1 MQHLKNLIQ
10 RYLKGKATPE
20 EASALHDWYDSFD
33 DSEVPLPLEPG
44 EDRQMLEQ
52 RLLNR
57 LRPVMKEPKAEGEK
71 QKAIVANEES
81 ERIPRY
87 RRYLVAA
94 SVAAAVGVAGVVG
107 LKLRYSSP
115 QKNIIAV
122 NTPRKEVPPA
132 NKKAVL
138 TLGDG
143 STIALDDAANGA
155 IGKQGG
161 ASVIKNTAGQ
171 LSYEAGDAKA
181 ELVYNTLSVP
191 RGGQFQVTLPDGTK
205 VWLNSASSLRYP
217 TAFTGAERKVLLQGQ
232 AYFEVAGKAGQPFKV
247 QANEMEV
254 QVLGTRF
261 DMMAYADEP
270 TINATLL
277 DGKIKVQDKILRPGQ
292 QAVLA
297 LSGHQL
303 TVKEADINKIMAWKN
318 GLFVFNNM
326 DLPTI
331 LREIARWYD
340 VEIVYNTA
348 PGKELYGG
356 GISRNLNLSAVL
368 HVLEENGT
376 NHFKSEGNKVIVLP

>member
-1 MQHLKNLIQ
+1 MQHLKDLIQ

-20 EASALHDWYDSFD
+20 EGSALHDWYDSFD
-33 DSEVPLPLEPG
+33 DSEVSLPLEPG
-44 EDRQMLEQ
+44 EDRQLLEQ
-52 RLLNR
+52 RLLSR
-57 LRPVMKEPKAEGEK
+57 LQPVMEEQQAANEK
-71 QKAIVANEES
+71 QRIIVVNKN
-81 ERIPRY
+81 PRY

-94 SVAAAVGVAGVVG
+94 SVAAVVGVAGVIG
-107 LKLRYSSP
+107 LKLRYPSP
-115 QKNIIAV
+115 PKNTIAV
-122 NTPRKEVPPA
+122 NTSPKEVPPA
-132 NKKAVL
+132 NKKATL

-171 LSYEAGDAKA
+171 LSYQAGDAHA
-181 ELVYNTLSVP
+181 AVVYNTLSVP
-191 RGGQFQVTLPDGTK
+191 RGGQFQVVFPDGTK

-217 TAFTGAERKVLLQGQ
+217 TAFTGTERKVLLQGQ
-232 AYFEVAGKAGQPFKV
+232 AYFEVAAKAGQPFKV
-247 QANEMEV
+247 QANEMDV

-261 DMMAYADEP
+261 DVMAYTDEP
-270 TINATLL
+270 SINATLL

-326 DLPTI
+326 DLSTI
-331 LREIARWYD
+331 LREVARWYD
-340 VEIVYNTA
+340 VEIVYEAA

-376 NHFKSEGNKVIVLP
+376 NHFKTNGNKVIVLP

>member
-1 MQHLKNLIQ
+1 MQHLKDLIQ
-10 RYLKGKATPE
+10 RYLKGNATPE
-20 EASALHDWYDSFD
+20 EASALHEWYNSFD
-33 DSEVPLPLEPG
+33 DSEVSLPMEPS
-44 EDRQMLEQ
+44 EDRDLLEQ

-57 LRPVMKEPKAEGEK
+57 LRPVMPPEPVKTF
-71 QKAIVANEES
+71 
-81 ERIPRY
+81 RY

-94 SVAAAVGVAGVVG
+94 SVVILIGVAGMAG
-107 LKLRYSSP
+107 LRLRYSSHK
-115 QKNIIAV
+115 KNIIAA
-122 NTPRKEVPPA
+122 NTPAKEVLPA
-132 NKKAVL
+132 NKKALL
-138 TLGDG
+138 TLADG

-155 IGKQGG
+155 IGRQGG
-161 ASVIKNTAGQ
+161 ASVIKNTKGQ
-171 LSYEAGDAKA
+171 LSYQADEAEEAV
-181 ELVYNTLSVP
+181 VYNTLTVP
-191 RGGQFQVTLPDGTK
+191 RGGQFQLVLPDGTK

-217 TAFTGAERKVLLQGQ
+217 TAFRGTDRKVILQGQ
-232 AYFEVAGKAGQPFKV
+232 AYFEIAGKANQPFKV

-254 QVLGTRF
+254 VVLGTRF

-277 DGKIKVQDKILRPGQ
+277 DGKIRVQDQILRPGQ

-297 LSGHQL
+297 LAGHQL
-303 TVKEADINKIMAWKN
+303 TVKEADLNKIMAWKN

-376 NHFKSEGNKVIVLP
+376 NHFKMEGNKVIVLP

>member
-1 MQHLKNLIQ
+1 MQHLKDLIQ
-10 RYLKGKATPE
+10 RYLKGNTTPE
-20 EASALHDWYDSFD
+20 EASALHEWYDSFD
-33 DSEVPLPLEPG
+33 DSEVSLPMEPG
-44 EDRQMLEQ
+44 EDRQLLEQ

-57 LRPVMKEPKAEGEK
+57 LRPVMQP
-71 QKAIVANEES
+71 EE
-81 ERIPRY
+81 RVKPLRY

-94 SVAAAVGVAGVVG
+94 SVIILIGVAGIAG
-107 LKLRYSSP
+107 LQLRFSSHK
-115 QKNIIAV
+115 KNIIAT
-122 NTPRKEVPPA
+122 NLPAKEVQPA
-132 NKKAVL
+132 NKKALL
-138 TLGDG
+138 TLADG

-155 IGKQGG
+155 LGKQGG
-161 ASVIKNTAGQ
+161 ASIIKNTKGQ
-171 LSYEAGDAKA
+171 LSYQADEAGGAV
-181 ELVYNTLSVP
+181 VYNTLTVP
-191 RGGQFQVTLPDGTK
+191 RGGQFQLILPDGTK

-217 TAFTGAERKVLLQGQ
+217 TAFRGADRKVILQGQ
-232 AYFEVAGKAGQPFKV
+232 AYFEIAGKASQPFKV

-254 QVLGTRF
+254 VVLGTRF

-277 DGKIKVQDKILRPGQ
+277 DGKIKVQDQILRPGQ

-297 LSGHQL
+297 LAGHQL
-303 TVKEADINKIMAWKN
+303 TVKEADVNKIMAWKN

-376 NHFKSEGNKVIVLP
+376 NHFKIDGNKVIVLP

>member
-1 MQHLKNLIQ
+1 MQHLKDLIQ
-10 RYLKGKATPE
+10 RYLKGNATPE
-20 EASALHDWYDSFD
+20 EAGALNEWYDSFD
-33 DSEVPLPLEPG
+33 DSEVSLPLEPG
-44 EDRQMLEQ
+44 EDRQQLEQ
-52 RLLNR
+52 RLLSR
-57 LRPVMKEPKAEGEK
+57 LRPVMQPVRAKKPF
-71 QKAIVANEES
+71 
-81 ERIPRY
+81 Y
-87 RRYLVAA
+87 RRYA
-94 SVAAAVGVAGVVG
+94 VAAAVVILVAAAGIVG
-107 LKLRYSSP
+107 LQRRYPSP
-115 QKNIIAV
+115 EKNIIA
-122 NTPRKEVPPA
+122 THTTIKEVPPA
-132 NKKAVL
+132 NKKAML
-138 TLGDG
+138 TLADG

-161 ASVIKNTAGQ
+161 ASVIKNTQGQ
-171 LSYEAGDAKA
+171 LSYQADDAKG
-181 ELVYNTLSVP
+181 EVVYNTLTVP
-191 RGGQFQVTLPDGTK
+191 RGGQFQVVLPDGSK

-217 TAFTGAERKVLLQGQ
+217 TAFKGADRKVILQGQ
-232 AYFEVAGKAGQPFKV
+232 AYFEIAGNAARPFKV

-254 QVLGTRF
+254 VVLGTRF

-277 DGKIKVQDKILRPGQ
+277 DGKIKVQDQILRPGQ

-297 LSGHQL
+297 LTGHQL
-303 TVKEADINKIMAWKN
+303 TVKDADINKIMAWKN

-340 VEIVYNTA
+340 VEIVYQTA

-376 NHFKSEGNKVIVLP
+376 NHFKTDGNKVIVLP

>member
-1 MQHLKNLIQ
+1 MQHLKDLIQ
-10 RYLKGKATPE
+10 RYLKGNTTPE
-20 EASALHDWYDSFD
+20 EASALHEWYDSFD
-33 DSEVPLPLEPG
+33 DSEVSLPMEPG
-44 EDRQMLEQ
+44 EDRHLLEQ

-57 LRPVMKEPKAEGEK
+57 LRPVMQPAPAKPF
-71 QKAIVANEES
+71 
-81 ERIPRY
+81 RY

-94 SVAAAVGVAGVVG
+94 SVVILIGVAGMVG
-107 LKLRYSSP
+107 LQLRYSSHK
-115 QKNIIAV
+115 KNIIAA
-122 NTPRKEVPPA
+122 NIPAKEVLPA
-132 NKKAVL
+132 NKKALL
-138 TLGDG
+138 TLADG

-155 IGKQGG
+155 IGRQGG
-161 ASVIKNTAGQ
+161 ASVIKNTKGQ
-171 LSYEAGDAKA
+171 LSYQVDEAGEAV
-181 ELVYNTLSVP
+181 VYNTLTVP
-191 RGGQFQVTLPDGTK
+191 RGGQFQVVLPDGTK

-217 TAFTGAERKVLLQGQ
+217 TSFRGADRKVILQGQ
-232 AYFEVAGKAGQPFKV
+232 AYFEIAGKANQPFKV

-254 QVLGTRF
+254 VVLGTRF

-277 DGKIKVQDKILRPGQ
+277 DGKIKVQDQILHPGQ

-297 LSGHQL
+297 LAGHQL

-340 VEIVYNTA
+340 VEIVYHTI

-376 NHFKSEGNKVIVLP
+376 NHFKTDGNKVIVLP